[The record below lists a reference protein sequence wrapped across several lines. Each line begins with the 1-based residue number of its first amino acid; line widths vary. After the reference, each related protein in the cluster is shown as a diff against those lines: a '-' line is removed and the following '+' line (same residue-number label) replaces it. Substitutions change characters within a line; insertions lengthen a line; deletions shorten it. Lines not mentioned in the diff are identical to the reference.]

1 MSLIDDIEF
10 YGRAV
15 DAGELEPAK
24 AAALLQDAHPGRF
37 TTGRALDALETWQ
50 TTRADRQRDLF
61 DLEFVFV
68 SLEHGL
74 PLGDWAHNRLRESA
88 KADAQRML
96 RRARRQ
102 WAAETQGHSS

>member
-15 DAGELEPAK
+15 DAGELEPAR

-37 TTGRALDALETWQ
+37 SNDRAADALETWQ
-50 TTRADRQRDLF
+50 TARQERQRDLA
-61 DLEFVFV
+61 DLKFALFG
-68 SLEHGL
+68 LEHRL
-74 PLGDWAHNRLRESA
+74 PLREWAHNRLREYA

-102 WAAETQGHSS
+102 WAAET